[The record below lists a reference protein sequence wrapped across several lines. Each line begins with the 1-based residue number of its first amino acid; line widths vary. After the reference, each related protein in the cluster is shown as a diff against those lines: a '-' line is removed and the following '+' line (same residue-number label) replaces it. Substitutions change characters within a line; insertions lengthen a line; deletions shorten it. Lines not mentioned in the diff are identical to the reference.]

1 MFHAKTA
8 VIDGVW
14 SIVGSTNLDLWSFT
28 RNDGVNAVILGQNF
42 AGAMEA
48 MFAAD
53 LKASHEIRPKE
64 WRSRPFTGRI
74 KEWFSPLLSYWL

>member
-1 MFHAKTA
+1 
-8 VIDGVW
+8 
-14 SIVGSTNLDLWSFT
+14 
-28 RNDGVNAVILGQNF
+28 VNAVILGQNF